1 MTGETGLG
9 QSQRQLCWYR
19 AAAAAWSWA
28 TLRFVAFLI
37 TLICIYLFLGGFF
50 NRKTLKKCCFS
61 PLSLNK
67 VKNKKGSP
75 NSKCQKALCFFCKTE
90 FLLSDSPNLLTGRRK
105 AGRPYDGSGKKK
117 RRKKGKERKP
127 ERRKTNS
134 LLHWMQLNSQER
146 CCCHEWGLGPGYLR
160 CWGAALLPC
169 PTTSPSIGGGPDS
182 PHYSEI
188 INKSS
193 PSSI

>member
-1 MTGETGLG
+1 M
-9 QSQRQLCWYR
+9 CWYR
-19 AAAAAWSWA
+19 AVAAAWSWA

-117 RRKKGKERKP
+117 KKKKKRKRKKTRKKKDKQP
-127 ERRKTNS
+127 PTLDAAQFPRTM
-134 LLHWMQLNSQER
+134 LLPR
-146 CCCHEWGLGPGYLR
+146 VGLGPWVPEVLGS
-160 CWGAALLPC
+160 C
-169 PTTSPSIGGGPDS
+169 PATMSHNQPIDWRWP
-182 PHYSEI
+182 
-188 INKSS
+188 
-193 PSSI
+193 